1 MEDLA
6 VILYNIIGNPLV
18 ANLIYNLVFHP
29 LGHVPG
35 PFWARASGIPSW
47 YHAYTG
53 KRHIWLRKQ
62 FDTYGYRF
70 RADPNTVVFCDPEAN
85 TDIYSMKSNVRRSQF
100 YLAMNNK
107 NEKTILDT
115 IDVAQHGLKRKILNL
130 CFSEK
135 SLSAACRFIVDHVDR
150 WNQLMLE
157 KTNNDDWSSS
167 VDMTEKIDELTFDVM
182 GDLCFG
188 RSFNIKEPGKN
199 SLKEVPHF
207 IADYLLFFY
216 PLSRSPFLGILN
228 YLKPRGLNKVF
239 DLICPQTVKQYNQFV
254 YDSVTRRIALQK
266 KQANITE
273 TERRQDLF
281 YFLSEARDPDT
292 NKPAY
297 SEDDLRAESNV
308 LIIAGSDATSVTLSG
323 LFFYL
328 TNDQSRCQR
337 LAGEIL
343 TAFDPVRDIVYGPKL
358 LACAYL
364 KACIDEGMRL
374 TPAGLCEFPREVL
387 PGGILIKGEY
397 YPEGTIVG
405 TSNWANS
412 YNQEVYGDAGVFR
425 PERWIVNESCGI
437 TKEEVTRIR
446 RNFNPFSSGP
456 FNCVGKNL
464 AMAEMMIVVA
474 RTLYLF
480 EIRRAPGSTLGGG
493 RSDLGADENQ
503 FQLTDAYISI
513 RHGPEVQF
521 RRRPASEQPL

>member
-1 MEDLA
+1 MAMPRPHMSSSSIYWLS
-6 VILYNIIGNPLV
+6 VIFVIIPMLLV
-18 ANLIYNLVFHP
+18 AKVIYNLVFHP
-29 LGHVPG
+29 LAHVPG

-47 YHAYTG
+47 YHAYSG

-85 TDIYSMKSNVRRSQF
+85 ADIYSMKSNVRRSQF

-157 KTNNDDWSSS
+157 KTNDDWSSS

-188 RSFNIKEPGKN
+188 RSFNIKEPGEN

-254 YDSVTRRIALQK
+254 YDSVTRRIADR
-266 KQANITE
+266 E
-273 TERRQDLF
+273 TPGSIL
-281 YFLSEARDPDT
+281 FLSEARDPDT
-292 NKPAY
+292 NKLAY

-343 TAFDPVRDIVYGPKL
+343 TAFDSVRDIVYGPKL

-437 TKEEVTRIR
+437 TKEEVMRIK

-521 RRRPASEQPL
+521 RRRVSTTPN